1 MTLEG
6 MVLTDHFLQR
16 IQDRNIPVQVVK
28 DCLRTGKKINN
39 SRNIVIYNRFINC
52 YMSIKDGAGLTVK
65 LSNKL
70 DRRIQLD
77 SKRYGTSK
85 NKMVK
90 IYFESLGYKI

>member
-1 MTLEG
+1 
-6 MVLTDHFLQR
+6 
-16 IQDRNIPVQVVK
+16 
-28 DCLRTGKKINN
+28 
-39 SRNIVIYNRFINC
+39 
-52 YMSIKDGAGLTVK
+52 MSIKDGAGLTVK